1 MPTSVKRHNLARLR
15 QELSLTQTDLAGMIG
30 RTQATIKAIETGK
43 LALSENL
50 AALIA
55 NTLGTDKQWLLNND
69 LSVPMPPREYVS
81 AKLSPEEHAYDCTYV
96 LLLELFSRLFAVA
109 RRLREGDYRKLL
121 PIYIQNQLRVFEEA
135 GYEPD
140 AEQTQRAGV
149 NTFEFFKSHPELLDP
164 DLGRLINLDFLIKDA
179 YQRERIGKR
188 EYFKLNRGV
197 RELEKQFNFSL
208 RDGVVS
214 AQRKSALETRSRKPR
229 KGRSRS
235 RPSG

>member
-121 PIYIQNQLRVFEEA
+121 PIYIQNQLR
-135 GYEPD
+135 
-140 AEQTQRAGV
+140 
-149 NTFEFFKSHPELLDP
+149 
-164 DLGRLINLDFLIKDA
+164 
-179 YQRERIGKR
+179 
-188 EYFKLNRGV
+188 
-197 RELEKQFNFSL
+197 
-208 RDGVVS
+208 
-214 AQRKSALETRSRKPR
+214 
-229 KGRSRS
+229 
-235 RPSG
+235 

>member
-1 MPTSVKRHNLARLR
+1 MPTSVNRHNLARLR

-69 LSVPMPPREYVS
+69 LSTPIPPREYLS
-81 AKLSPEEHAYDCTYV
+81 AKFSPEESAHDFTIG
-96 LLLELFSRLFAVA
+96 LLLELFTRLFAAA
-109 RRLREGDYRKLL
+109 RRLKKSQAQSTIALQVEWELDELKQHDGD
-121 PIYIQNQLRVFEEA
+121 PE
-135 GYEPD
+135 
-140 AEQTQRAGV
+140 AEQLKCV
-149 NTFEFFKSHPELLDP
+149 SPNTFEFFKSHPQLLDP

-188 EYFKLNRGV
+188 EYFKLNRKV
-197 RELEKQFNFSL
+197 QELEKQFKFSS

-235 RPSG
+235 RPSE

>member
-1 MPTSVKRHNLARLR
+1 MPVSVKRHNLARLR

-55 NTLGTDKQWLLNND
+55 NILGTDKQWLLDND
-69 LSVPMPPREYVS
+69 LSAPMPPREYLS
-81 AKLSPEEHAYDCTYV
+81 AKFSPEESAHDATV
-96 LLLELFSRLFAVA
+96 GLLLELFTRLFAAA
-109 RRLREGDYRKLL
+109 RRLKKSQAQSTIALQVEWELEELKQHDGD
-121 PIYIQNQLRVFEEA
+121 PE
-135 GYEPD
+135 
-140 AEQTQRAGV
+140 AEQLKCVGPNV
-149 NTFEFFKSHPELLDP
+149 FEFFKNHPELLDP
-164 DLGRLINLDFLIKDA
+164 DLGRLINLDFLVKDA

-188 EYFKLNRGV
+188 EYFKLDREV
-197 RELEKQFNFSL
+197 RELKKRFKFSS

-214 AQRKSALETRSRKPR
+214 AQRKSASETRSRKPR

-235 RPSG
+235 QPSG